1 MKLELGLKSKIEKV
15 QKYFTRRL
23 YYRCN
28 IPYENYENRLK
39 NLKLESIEI
48 RKKQFDII
56 MIYKLINGLVD
67 NDYSSILN
75 IKTNSS
81 TRGNSQRTTI
91 DNSRLEVRR
100 NVLNNRVAK
109 QWNRLD
115 ESIIKLTSLTAFK
128 NKIKMIIKKYY
139 IF

>member
-1 MKLELGLKSKIEKV
+1 
-15 QKYFTRRL
+15 
-23 YYRCN
+23 
-28 IPYENYENRLK
+28 
-39 NLKLESIEI
+39 
-48 RKKQFDII
+48 

-81 TRGNSQRTTI
+81 TRGNSQRMII

-109 QWNRLD
+109 QWNRLN
-115 ESIIKLTSLTAFK
+115 ESIIELKL
-128 NKIKMIIKKYY
+128 
-139 IF
+139 